1 MLNDRKAIR
10 VYLQQYLDG
19 EHLEKLEDLIA
30 DAVRIFNANAVV
42 INDHTGNS
50 ISVNPKAFNPISN
63 EEGGCDG

>member
-10 VYLQQYLDG
+10 VYLEQYLDG
-19 EHLEKLEDLIA
+19 EQLEKLEDRIA

-50 ISVNPKAFNPISN
+50 INVNPKVFNEKYN
-63 EEGGCDG
+63 EEGGCYG